1 MILTPKQSEIPNAA
15 LKFFIKK
22 GYNETSM
29 KDISSALDI
38 KAASLYAH
46 IKSKND
52 ISVWVCDDVQDGMQN
67 TMNKIEFSEK
77 LGLEK
82 FRYFVL
88 FHVEQILTYK
98 YRHDIF
104 LRYWKFVDS
113 KK

>member
-1 MILTPKQSEIPNAA
+1 MREFHGGLGIFVVAGVGGTFVKSHDAVS
-15 LKFFIKK
+15 
-22 GYNETSM
+22 YTH
-29 KDISSALDI
+29 LDVY
-38 KAASLYAH
+38 KRQASLYAH